1 MLTGGIIL
9 PSVGRYDEEGGDEKQ
24 KKTKKQKQRFSSA
37 EFCLLS
43 KLFTSLP
50 FLSSHRDRGREK
62 SDGEEKRGDRKNKN
76 KNKTQIQRVDEI
88 FFRIKVAGKASA
100 RAVPPREAAA
110 CCVASCVN
118 AARTR
123 PSPRAVCAARLQ
135 LPAERWAGE
144 PGARGEAKRGE
155 ERRKTGKE
163 EGQDTSM
170 SAASCL
176 PRTLRWRTHSERERE
191 RDNHMVKE

>member
-24 KKTKKQKQRFSSA
+24 KTKNKNSGSLLPSSA
-37 EFCLLS
+37 SSRSCL
-43 KLFTSLP
+43 
-50 FLSSHRDRGREK
+50 HRCHFSPVTATEDGRSRTAK
-62 SDGEEKRGDRKNKN
+62 KNEATEKN

-88 FFRIKVAGKASA
+88 FFRVKVAGKASA

-135 LPAERWAGE
+135 LSAERWAGE